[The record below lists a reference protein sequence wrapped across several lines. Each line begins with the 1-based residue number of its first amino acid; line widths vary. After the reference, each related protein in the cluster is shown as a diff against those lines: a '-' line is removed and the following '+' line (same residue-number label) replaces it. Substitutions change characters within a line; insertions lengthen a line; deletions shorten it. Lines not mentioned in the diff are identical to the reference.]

1 MSPVASAVSTV
12 ADGLV
17 GLVRYG
23 YRRRSWLS
31 ALALV
36 AVLAIATTYLLFGA
50 LRVNPFASTYRVTV
64 ELPESGGLLP
74 NQDVTVRGVPIGRV
88 EALDITP
95 AGVDAVLRL
104 ESRVKIPS
112 ASAVHVSGLSA
123 AGEQYVDFV
132 PRNEAGP
139 FLSDGSRI
147 TLGHATVP
155 VSLADML
162 ANSDS
167 TLDQI
172 DPAKLDIL
180 KKELSMTGA
189 GPQKLADIVDG
200 GTFLLS
206 TLDSVLPETSSLL
219 RTSRVVFGLAADKNA
234 GIAAAAD
241 NLERSF
247 AGVNRMLGGYRTL
260 TDQTPAALDRV
271 DNLFTDNSDTM
282 VQLLGSLATTS
293 QLLYV
298 RVPALQALFPTYR
311 TSVLDAIGSTMHD
324 QGLWATA
331 DIYPRYACDYG
342 TPRRPPSAADYPEPY
357 MYTYCRDEDPAVLI
371 RGAKNAPRPAGDDTA
386 GPPPG
391 ADLGRT
397 TDPTPKGRYTIPT
410 PYGGPTLPIEPPR

>member
-1 MSPVASAVSTV
+1 VNAIHKA
-12 ADGLV
+12 ADGIV
-17 GLVRYG
+17 GVVRYG
-23 YRRRSWLS
+23 YHRRAWLS

-36 AVLAIATTYLLFGA
+36 AVTVIAVGYLLFGA

-64 ELPESGGLLP
+64 ELPESAGLLP
-74 NQDVTVRGVPIGRV
+74 NQDATIRGVPIGRV
-88 EALDITP
+88 DSLHITP
-95 AGVDAVLRL
+95 TGVDAVLRL
-104 ESRVKIPS
+104 ESRMKIPS
-112 ASAVHVSGLSA
+112 ASQVRVSGLSA

-132 PRNEAGP
+132 PESESGP
-139 FLSDGSRI
+139 FLTDGSRI
-147 TLGHATVP
+147 GLGHATVP

-167 TLDQI
+167 TLAQV
-172 DPAKLDIL
+172 DPAKLDVL
-180 KKELSMTGA
+180 RKELSMSKA
-189 GPQKLADIVDG
+189 GPQKLADVVDG

-206 TLDSVLPETSSLL
+206 TLDSVLPETTSLL
-219 RTSRVVFGLAADKNA
+219 RTSRVVFDMVADKNA
-234 GIAAAAD
+234 GMVVATQ
-241 NLERSF
+241 NLDRSF
-247 AGVNRMLGGYRTL
+247 AGISRMVNGYRTL
-260 TDQTPAALDRV
+260 TNQTPDALTKV

-293 QLLYV
+293 QLMYV

-324 QGLWATA
+324 QGMWTVG
-331 DIYPRYACDYG
+331 DIYPRYSCDYG
-342 TPRRPPSAADYPEPY
+342 TPRRPPSSADYPEPY

-391 ADLGRT
+391 ADLGKT

-410 PYGGPTLPIEPPR
+410 PYGGPVLPIEPPH

>member
-1 MSPVASAVSTV
+1 MNAIHKA
-12 ADGLV
+12 ADGIV
-17 GLVRYG
+17 GVVRYG
-23 YRRRSWLS
+23 YHRRAWLS

-36 AVLAIATTYLLFGA
+36 AVTVIAVGYLLFGA

-64 ELPESGGLLP
+64 ELPESAGLLP
-74 NQDVTVRGVPIGRV
+74 NQDATIRGVPIGRV
-88 EALDITP
+88 DSLHITP
-95 AGVDAVLRL
+95 TGVDAVLRL
-104 ESRVKIPS
+104 ESRMKIPS
-112 ASAVHVSGLSA
+112 ASQVRVSGLSA

-132 PRNEAGP
+132 PESESGP
-139 FLSDGSRI
+139 FLTDGSRI
-147 TLGHATVP
+147 GLGHATVP

-167 TLDQI
+167 TLAQV
-172 DPAKLDIL
+172 DPAKLDVL
-180 KKELSMTGA
+180 RKELSMSKA
-189 GPQKLADIVDG
+189 GPQKLADVVDG

-206 TLDSVLPETSSLL
+206 TLDSVLPETTSLL
-219 RTSRVVFGLAADKNA
+219 RTSRVVFDMVADKNA
-234 GIAAAAD
+234 GMVVATQ
-241 NLERSF
+241 NLDRSF
-247 AGVNRMLGGYRTL
+247 AGISRMVNGYRTL
-260 TDQTPAALDRV
+260 TNQTPDALTKV

-293 QLLYV
+293 QLMYV

-324 QGLWATA
+324 QGMWTVG
-331 DIYPRYACDYG
+331 DIYPRYSCDYG
-342 TPRRPPSAADYPEPY
+342 TPRRPPSSADYPEPY

-391 ADLGRT
+391 ADLGKT

-410 PYGGPTLPIEPPR
+410 PYGGPVLPIEPPH